1 MFAVRISVFV
11 LLSLVAVGVHAQG
24 FDNPFIQGSRLLTIS
39 HDHGLISDVPAP
51 VTQELTAKVRWL
63 RDSLLAQKAKIIK
76 VIENSQFDT
85 KDKFISILMPGGLL
99 YASHKKLTH
108 DKAEKEL
115 VQVDNQLD
123 DLAIDLQMLESISG
137 RMTLAMVH

>member
-1 MFAVRISVFV
+1 MFAVRFSVMV
-11 LLSLVAVGVHAQG
+11 LLSLIAVGVHDQG
-24 FDNPFIQGSRLLTIS
+24 FDNPFIQGSKLLPIS
-39 HDHGLISDVPAP
+39 HDHGLISNAPAP

-63 RDSLLAQKAKIIK
+63 RDSLLAQKSKIVK

-85 KDKFISILMPGGLL
+85 KNAFISIIMPGGLL
-99 YASHKKLTH
+99 YASYKKLTH

-123 DLAIDLQMLESISG
+123 DLAIDLQMLESTSS
-137 RMTLAMVH
+137 RMTVAMAH